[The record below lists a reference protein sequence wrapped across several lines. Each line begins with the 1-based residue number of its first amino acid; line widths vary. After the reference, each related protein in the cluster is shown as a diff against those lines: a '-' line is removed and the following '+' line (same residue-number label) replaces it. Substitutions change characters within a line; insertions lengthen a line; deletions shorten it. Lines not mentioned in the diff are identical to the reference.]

1 MSKHPRFYRSIDGI
15 LLLDKALGV
24 SSNAALQQA
33 RALFNAAKAG
43 HAGSLDPLAS
53 GLLPVCFGQATK
65 VCGRLLSSGKTYR
78 VLVQLG
84 QRTESG
90 DGETEVVERAAV
102 PPLDD
107 RTVDAALAAFLG
119 EQEQVPPMHSA
130 LKFEGKRLYE
140 LARRGESVERE
151 PRRIF
156 IHRIARIRL
165 ERDELE
171 FDVYCSKGTYIRTL
185 AADVANHL
193 GTIGYVRGL
202 RRLSLDPFG
211 DLPMYTL
218 EQLAGQSQAA
228 RDELLL
234 QPDRAFLDLPQVELS
249 TAAVAGLLQG
259 RTVAALRPAVPG
271 ELRAYD
277 DRGHFLGMVQGAPD
291 GRVRPVRLFVDVAA
305 GPQAEG

>member
-1 MSKHPRFYRSIDGI
+1 MSKSRRFYRDLSGI

-24 SSNAALQQA
+24 SSNAALQQV
-33 RALFNAAKAG
+33 RALFSAAKAG

-65 VCGRLLSSGKTYR
+65 VCGRLLNSGKTYR

-84 QRTESG
+84 ARTESG
-90 DGETEVVERAAV
+90 DGETEVIERAAI

-107 RTVDAALAAFLG
+107 RAVDAVLASFVG
-119 EQEQVPPMHSA
+119 EQQQIPPMHSA

-151 PRRIF
+151 PRRIA
-156 IHRIARIRL
+156 IHRIARARL

-185 AADVANHL
+185 AADVADRL
-193 GTIGYVRGL
+193 GTLGYVRGL

-218 EQLAGQSQAA
+218 EDLAERPPAD
-228 RDELLL
+228 RDALLL
-234 QPDRAFLDLPQVELS
+234 QADLAFMDLPRVELGS
-249 TAAVAGLLQG
+249 AAVEGLLQG
-259 RTVAALRPAVPG
+259 RTVAASHPATPG

-277 DRGHFLGMVQGAPD
+277 GQGRFLGMVLSAGL
-291 GRVRPVRLFVDVAA
+291 GRVRPVRLFVDVA
-305 GPQAEG
+305 